1 MDKIMYKEDWFKALK
16 EAGFK
21 YNENHL
27 SEHEVYYTFIIG
39 GYYIQLF
46 DDEIVISHDNALGVS
61 YFYPEVNLV
70 NGCIM
75 DGRDSWNHFILNLR
89 SIKVEGENDKVNSV
103 VVNNCYGGF
112 GLSELAQEE
121 IIKRKGLEFK
131 DFTERFNY
139 FEDIPRHDRDLVAVV
154 EELGY
159 KADGNYAELHVKEI
173 NSDSYYI
180 VDNDGIEAV
189 YTPETVDWIKIED

>member
-1 MDKIMYKEDWFKALK
+1 
-16 EAGFK
+16 
-21 YNENHL
+21 
-27 SEHEVYYTFIIG
+27 
-39 GYYIQLF
+39 
-46 DDEIVISHDNALGVS
+46 
-61 YFYPEVNLV
+61 
-70 NGCIM
+70 M